1 MAADLTGALCAA
13 PGQDLAMWFRELEDT
28 VDGRRDTRYA
38 RETCLQ
44 CPVRAACLDRQMA
57 IEGRIGASSRH
68 GVFGGLSGRERWRLY
83 DSHRR
88 AAKAR
93 AAA

>member
-38 RETCLQ
+38 RETCLR
-44 CPVRAACLDRQMA
+44 CPVRVACLDQQME
-57 IEGRIGASSRH
+57 IEGRTGASSRH
-68 GVFGGLSGRERWRLY
+68 GVFGGLSGRERRRLY
-83 DSHRR
+83 ESAKR
-88 AAKAR
+88 AKAR